1 MILQQGTIKGCLPNT
16 RNDSTKSNKG
26 DTHSAAF
33 EHETTKMDT
42 TCEFEKGGSN
52 ETSES
57 CIKTLLSQSQLPT
70 QQHEAYL
77 WSRAVGIV
85 AAIVIVA
92 AVEPVAD

>member
-1 MILQQGTIKGCLPNT
+1 MILHQGTIKGCLPNT
-16 RNDSTKSNKG
+16 RKDSTKPNKG

-33 EHETTKMDT
+33 EHESKKMET

-70 QQHEAYL
+70 QQHNL
-77 WSRAVGIV
+77 GIPLVSRRRDRSSHSDRSGRRTCG
-85 AAIVIVA
+85 
-92 AVEPVAD
+92 